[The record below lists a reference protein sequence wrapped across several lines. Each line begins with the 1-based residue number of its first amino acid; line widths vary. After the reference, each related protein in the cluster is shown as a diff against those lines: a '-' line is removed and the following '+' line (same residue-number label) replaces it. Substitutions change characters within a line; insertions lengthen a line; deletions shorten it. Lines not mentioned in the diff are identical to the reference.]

1 MTSSAP
7 ISPADVFRRILTY
20 TLIICA
26 VILVV
31 GGGIGFAVA
40 GVPGLVSAGIGVLM
54 TVALSAITIGS
65 IAIASRGS
73 INFFFATV
81 LGAWFIKAVVFIA
94 ILALLRDQ
102 PFIDGTVLVV
112 SIIAAAIGTLAV
124 DTVVVLTSR
133 MPYTG
138 EAGQPAAPA
147 DPSSR

>member
-1 MTSSAP
+1 MAVL
-7 ISPADVFRRILTY
+7 DRRHER
-20 TLIICA
+20 
-26 VILVV
+26 V
-31 GGGIGFAVA
+31 G
-40 GVPGLVSAGIGVLM
+40 
-54 TVALSAITIGS
+54 
-65 IAIASRGS
+65 
-73 INFFFATV
+73 FATV

-138 EAGQPAAPA
+138 EAGQQASPA